1 MSTGQWPSSRDYVE
15 AVQNPSFAFQDP
27 DLKASTAAIDRLG
40 MPFVTSG
47 QFAYVFKM
55 NSANGRAQAVRC
67 FRGSV
72 GDREDRYKRIDDHLN
87 KVSASCFVSFE
98 YDPQGILT
106 GGRRYPIQVMEWI
119 GGFPLDVY
127 LSNVLARKDMLKFLA
142 DQWLKALAT
151 MRDGGMAHGD
161 LQHGNVIVDES
172 NSLRLVDL
180 DGMYVPAMAGWK
192 SSELGHR
199 HYQHPK
205 RSPSHFDKSLD
216 NFSGL
221 VIYLSLVSLGEK
233 PDLWKEFHDE
243 NLIFTK
249 GDFESPRT
257 SKLFAKIKAI
267 GGDCRRLADAL
278 EKACYEDPT
287 RCPSALDLVTAKP
300 SKLPAWMVNSPT
312 VTVQQPTREVKPG
325 ETPPPGSSAVP
336 LFGGNAGIYSQRP
349 QTAGPT
355 SVIAPSQPFPTSG
368 PATIGAS
375 LGKVARHTITY
386 AFLGIFLIWL
396 WIPLLRLLF
405 VGLGASSQAATWL
418 SIVTYL
424 SACGLLGYR
433 RVIKEAKAATVPPRP
448 ARWTPIPPSPIAS
461 AAPRPTI
468 TFRSQPSPKIAS
480 TGRVSTTRAAT
491 PQMTLVGSKIRL
503 IYHKPTCT
511 WATKISYRNRIQFSS
526 EADAKGR
533 GYRACGVCSP

>member
-1 MSTGQWPSSRDYVE
+1 MPTGQWPSSRDYVE
-15 AVQNPSFAFQDP
+15 AVQNPALAFQDP
-27 DLKASTAAIDRLG
+27 DLKTSTAAIDRLG

-55 NSANGRAQAVRC
+55 NSANGKAQAVRC
-67 FRGSV
+67 FRGGV
-72 GDREDRYKRIDDHLN
+72 GDRENRYQKIDDHLD
-87 KVSASCFVSFE
+87 KVSAPCFVSFE
-98 YDPQGILT
+98 YDPQGIMA
-106 GGRRYPIQVMEWI
+106 GGKRYPIQVMEWI

-127 LSNVLARKDMLKFLA
+127 LPNVLGRKDMLKFLA

-151 MRDGGMAHGD
+151 LRDGGMAHGD

-205 RSPSHFDKSLD
+205 RSPNHFDAKLD

-221 VIYLSLVSLGEK
+221 VIYLSLVALGEQ

-249 GDFESPRT
+249 SDFENPRT
-257 SKLFAKIKAI
+257 SKLLTKIKAI

-278 EKACYEDPT
+278 EKACYEDPL
-287 RCPSALDLVTAKP
+287 RCPSALDLVAATP

-312 VTVQQPTREVKPG
+312 VTVQQATREVKPG
-325 ETPPPGSSAVP
+325 QAPSPPVSNSVP
-336 LFGGNAGIYSQRP
+336 PSGNNAGNSQHWQP
-349 QTAGPT
+349 A
-355 SVIAPSQPFPTSG
+355 APANVYVSSQPPT
-368 PATIGAS
+368 AKGAAAAVQVS
-375 LGKVARHTITY
+375 PREVARHSVTY

-396 WIPLLRLLF
+396 WIPLLRMLF
-405 VGLGASSQAATWL
+405 VGFGASSQAATWL
-418 SIVTYL
+418 SVLTYL
-424 SACGLLGYR
+424 AVCATFAYR
-433 RVIKEAKAATVPPRP
+433 RAKREANPTVFSSQP
-448 ARWTPIPPSPIAS
+448 ASWTPTPPVSTAS
-461 AAPRPTI
+461 VAGRSAPTY
-468 TFRSQPSPKIAS
+468 RSQPQPNRTS
-480 TGRVSTTRAAT
+480 TSRTSTA
-491 PQMTLVGSKIRL
+491 PMSLVGSKIRL
-503 IYHKPTCT
+503 IYHKPTCK
-511 WATKISYRNRIQFSS
+511 WATKISYRNRMQFTS

-533 GYRACGVCSP
+533 GYRPCSVCSP